1 MDNLSGLS
9 SEALET
15 IVLVALRSSANWRKP
30 IPKRS
35 LTSYARS
42 QLGRVFYLK
51 FIDLKAPFDYMRS
64 DNLSDFAQDT
74 EGRYILSAGYSE
86 DNVLR
91 LDVWDLESSLG
102 ESRMRLVGEWTESGR
117 LFGLAFDHGCDIST
131 LAPAEQDH
139 EVERGALIAF
149 SVRTSS
155 G

>member
-1 MDNLSGLS
+1 MDDLSDLS

-15 IVLVALRSSANWRKP
+15 IVLVSLRSRANWRKP

-51 FIDLKAPFDYMRS
+51 FIDLKVPPDHTRR
-64 DNLSDFAQDT
+64 DNLSDFAHDT

-91 LDVWDLESSLG
+91 LDVWDVESSHG
-102 ESRMRLVGEWTESGR
+102 DSRMRLVGEWTESGR
-117 LFGLAFDHGCDIST
+117 LFGLAIDHGCEIST
-131 LAPAEQDH
+131 LAPAEQ
-139 EVERGALIAF
+139 VERGALIAF